1 MPSSRW
7 ACRVG
12 TVPFAPTPSGPIF
25 EALNFMAIRVA
36 LNGFGRIG
44 RNVLR
49 SAYADPSIEFVH
61 INDLAPDEM
70 LAHLLRFDS
79 VHGRFG
85 ADVAVEEGG
94 IRVDGSLIRTSSI
107 RNPADLPWAELGVDI
122 VMECTGMFRSREA
135 ASLHLE
141 AGAKRV
147 IISAPGSD
155 PDVTICVGVNHT
167 DLRPEHRI
175 ISNASCTTN
184 CLAPVAAVLE
194 DAFGIEH
201 GLITTIHSY
210 TMDQRLLDAPHKD
223 MRRARAAAQN
233 IVPTTTGAAEA
244 VGLVL
249 PQLAGKLNGLSVRV
263 PTPNVSLVDLVFQS
277 REVLTVEGINTAL
290 SSAASGKLDGI
301 LEFTTAPMVSNDLIG
316 NSHSAI
322 IDGLSTQ
329 VMGTTMAKV
338 LAWYDNEWGFSNR
351 MVDLAKRVAVLG

>member
-1 MPSSRW
+1 
-7 ACRVG
+7 
-12 TVPFAPTPSGPIF
+12 
-25 EALNFMAIRVA
+25 MAIRVA

-49 SAYADPSIEFVH
+49 SAYADPEIEFVH

-70 LAHLLRFDS
+70 LAHLLQFDS
-79 VHGRFG
+79 VHGRLD
-85 ADVAVEEGG
+85 AEVAVENEG

-107 RNPADLPWAELGVDI
+107 RNPSDLPWAEQDVDL
-122 VMECTGMFRSREA
+122 VMECTGMFRSRETA
-135 ASLHLE
+135 GLHLS

-147 IISAPGSD
+147 IISAPGVD
-155 PDVTICVGVNHT
+155 PDVTVCVGVNHA

-184 CLAPVAAVLE
+184 CLAPVASVLDTE
-194 DAFGIEH
+194 FGIEG
-201 GLITTIHSY
+201 GLITTVHSY

-233 IVPTTTGAAEA
+233 IVPTTTGAAKA

-263 PTPNVSLVDLVFQS
+263 PTPNVSLIDLVFQS
-277 REVLTVEGINTAL
+277 RDALTVEKINDAL
-290 SSAASGKLDGI
+290 SSAASGRLQGI
-301 LEFTTAPMVSNDLIG
+301 LGFSSAPMVSSDLIG
-316 NSHSAI
+316 NPKSAI
-322 IDGLSTQ
+322 VDGLSTQ
-329 VMGTTMAKV
+329 VMGTNMAKV

-351 MVDLAKRVAVLG
+351 MVDLAKRITALG